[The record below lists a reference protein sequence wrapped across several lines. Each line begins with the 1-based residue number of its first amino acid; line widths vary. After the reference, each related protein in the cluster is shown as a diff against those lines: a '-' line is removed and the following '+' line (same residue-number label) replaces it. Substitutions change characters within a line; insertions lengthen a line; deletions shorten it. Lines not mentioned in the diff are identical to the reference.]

1 MTRGPQRAALRA
13 MLSRDSSRGE
23 ESMRRIGWILVGG
36 LIVLTVQATSIADD
50 GRLPAFYSGNRDC
63 SKGTIEKRLDCLT
76 FEVVDL
82 KRRLNGDDG
91 RVLQVGR

>member
-1 MTRGPQRAALRA
+1 
-13 MLSRDSSRGE
+13 
-23 ESMRRIGWILVGG
+23 MRRIGWILVGG

-76 FEVVDL
+76 FEVVEL

-91 RVLQVGR
+91 RVLQLGR